1 MCGGWCSRAIAAFD
15 INRII
20 RMKLYRCVICA
31 LASTLL
37 AMSLN
42 AAPER
47 TVSTSRQFIVYG
59 TDLALRGAVSHLA
72 EDTKENLLRILRRSD
87 AWETPIVVHLQFP
100 QANLP
105 EIPAAALH
113 FSQTGAGLKLQLD
126 LTIAADFS
134 SAAIEREVLRATLL
148 EIIYRKQPQIA
159 PGTAYVNPPEWLLD
173 GILAMAPGRDP
184 KAFTDALEPVI
195 RGNKLASFA
204 EFFAEQPALLD
215 SAGHALYRTYSFVLL
230 RWIVDL
236 DEGRSRLG
244 QYIDNLHRAS
254 AGPLADLRAA
264 FPELGHGG
272 MEEGWKSRVA
282 QLSTTQSFQLLT
294 FTQTERRL
302 AELLA
307 LKLADPAAPP
317 AKTAQLQ
324 DFVSRRISAKETRAL
339 KELSEALMLLNLRA
353 HPVLRPMI
361 AEYHQISA
369 LLAAGKKSG
378 INDRLARVRT
388 LQSKLAARMTR
399 IDDYMNWFEATQART
414 ASGAFA
420 SYLNAVEER
429 GGAPR
434 RHDALSVYLDSLEEQ
449 FQD

>member
-1 MCGGWCSRAIAAFD
+1 
-15 INRII
+15 
-20 RMKLYRCVICA
+20 
-31 LASTLL
+31 
-37 AMSLN
+37 MSLQ

-72 EDTKENLLRILRRSD
+72 EETKENLLRILRRSD

-134 SAAIEREVLRATLL
+134 SAAIEREILRAILL
-148 EIIYRKQPQIA
+148 EMIYRKQPRIA
-159 PGTAYVNPPEWLLD
+159 PGTAYVNAPEWLLD
-173 GILAMAPGRDP
+173 GALAMSPGRDP
-184 KAFTDALEPVI
+184 KLFADALEPVI
-195 RGNKLASFA
+195 VADKIIPLSQFLH
-204 EFFAEQPALLD
+204 QPRMLSGLD
-215 SAGHALYRTYSFVLL
+215 SAGRALYRAYSFVLL

-236 DEGRSRLG
+236 NEGRSRLG

-254 AGPLADLRAA
+254 ADPLADLRAA
-264 FPELGHGG
+264 FPEFGQDGI
-272 MEEGWKSRVA
+272 EEGWKSRVA

-317 AKTAQLQ
+317 VKAAQLQ
-324 DFVSRRISAKETRAL
+324 DFVSRKISAKETQAL
-339 KELSEALMLLNLRA
+339 KQLSEGLMLLNLRA

-361 AEYHQISA
+361 AEYQQISA

-378 INDRLARVRT
+378 INERLARVRT
-388 LQSKLAARMTR
+388 LQTNLVVRMTR

-420 SYLNAVEER
+420 SYLNAVEEK

-434 RHDALSVYLDSLEEQ
+434 RHDALSVYLDSIEEQ